1 MKISDETH
9 DKLQRVGTI
18 GETFDDAI
26 KRLLDEHSEFR
37 DVILQVKIVG
47 NKRKIDLK
55 NPMYFWTPE
64 NYDVFLQK
72 MFDEIDWHEEWRE
85 NILKRIAKNDRWY
98 EEVQKYRNE
107 MRGEIGR

>member
-1 MKISDETH
+1 MKISDENH
-9 DKLQRVGTI
+9 SKLQKVGTL

-26 KRLLDEHSEFR
+26 RRLLDEHFDFEN
-37 DVILQVKIVG
+37 VILQVKIVG

-55 NPMYFWTPE
+55 NPMYYWTPE

-72 MFDEIDWHEEWRE
+72 MFDEINWHEEWRE
-85 NILKRIAKNDRWY
+85 NILKRIARNDKWY

-107 MRGEIGR
+107 MRGEKGR